1 MNAPDVWPLVKLTRL
16 PSVVTVPGD
25 VLAGAAWASGEAD
38 GAVPA
43 ALVCSSCM
51 AYLAGMTLN
60 DWADR
65 EEDARERPSRPIPAG
80 QVAPV
85 TALGLS
91 VALSAGSLLLA
102 ARAASRG
109 RALAVALPLT
119 AAVWGYDLKA
129 KQSFAGPY
137 TMALAR
143 SLDVLIG
150 ATRLGDPGA
159 LPAAGL
165 IGAHTLLITIV
176 SGRETEGAG
185 PSLAAGALAGVAATT
200 AAGAWLVTHAPS
212 HGEQARG
219 EEGRPLQAA
228 ALASLGLYAWSMT
241 RAGLAALRNGDAPTL
256 QRFVGTGVFANMPLQ
271 ASLLARRGRLVSAA
285 GVLGAWQLGRRAARK
300 VAVS

>member
-1 MNAPDVWPLVKLTRL
+1 
-16 PSVVTVPGD
+16 VTVPGD

-38 GAVPA
+38 GALPA
-43 ALVCSSCM
+43 VLVCSSCM

-65 EEDARERPSRPIPAG
+65 EEDARERPSRPIPSG
-80 QVAPV
+80 QVTPA
-85 TALGLS
+85 TALAFS
-91 VALSAGSLLLA
+91 VALTAGSLVLA

-119 AAVWGYDLKA
+119 AAVWSYDLKA

-143 SLDVLIG
+143 GLDVLVG
-150 ATRLGDPGA
+150 ATRIGDPGA

-185 PSLAAGALAGVAATT
+185 PSLAVGALAGVAATT
-200 AAGAWLVTHAPS
+200 AAGAWLL
-212 HGEQARG
+212 ARG
-219 EEGRPLQAA
+219 AEPGVARSERAFQAA
-228 ALASLGLYAWSMT
+228 ALTSLGLYAWSMT

-285 GVLGAWQLGRRAARK
+285 GVLGAWQAGRRASRR

>member
-1 MNAPDVWPLVKLTRL
+1 VRAPGLWPLVKLTRL

-38 GAVPA
+38 GASSLE
-43 ALVCSSCM
+43 LVCSSCM
-51 AYLAGMTLN
+51 AYLAGMALN

-80 QVAPV
+80 EVAPEL
-85 TALGLS
+85 ALGLS
-91 VALSAGSLLLA
+91 VALTAASLLLA

-119 AAVWGYDLKA
+119 AAVWGSDLKA
-129 KQSFAGPY
+129 KQGFAGPY
-137 TMALAR
+137 TMAAAR
-143 SLDVLIG
+143 GLDVLVG
-150 ATRLGDPGA
+150 ATRLVDAGA

-185 PSLAAGALAGVAATT
+185 PELAVGALAGVAATT
-200 AAGAWLVTHAPS
+200 LAGAWLV
-212 HGEQARG
+212 ARG
-219 EEGRPLQAA
+219 EPRRPQQAA
-228 ALASLGLYAWSMT
+228 ALASLGLYAWSMG
-241 RAGLAALRNGDAPTL
+241 RAGMAALSNGDAPTL

-271 ASLLARRGRLVSAA
+271 AALLARRGRLVGAA
-285 GVLGAWQLGRRAARK
+285 GLLGAWQAGRRAARK